1 MKKTLFF
8 AAALL
13 SLAACNKAVI
23 DSQMAGEGSLS
34 FSLNADD
41 VLVSTKATVGADVLA
56 NYKVILTPTQDG
68 QTGWTKTYAD
78 VIGQT
83 FVMSAGTYKVYA
95 ENITALQAETG
106 NGALRVAAPE
116 QNVTVTANQTGTAT
130 LNCVTK
136 SSKIVVEYTKEF
148 TDVFTN
154 YSFVVSEVDGSSRA
168 DGAKNLSL
176 TNGTPAFY
184 NGSVTLQ
191 YTLTGTHELNGNKTL
206 GGTIDLTEGH
216 SLKVVVNQSS
226 ASGGLGITI
235 TANDELIAD
244 EDHNVTIDPYL

>member
-41 VLVSTKATVGADVLA
+41 VLVSTKATVGAEELA
-56 NYKVILTPTQDG
+56 NYNVILIPTQDG

-95 ENITALQAETG
+95 ENITAQAAETG

-130 LNCVTK
+130 LNCVAK
-136 SSKIVVEYTKEF
+136 SSKIVVEYTTDF
-148 TDVFTN
+148 TDVFET
-154 YSFVVSEVDGSSRA
+154 YSFSVSKLDGSKRA
-168 DGAKNLSL
+168 DGAESLSL
-176 TNGTPAFY
+176 THGVPAYY
-184 NGSVTLQ
+184 NGSVTLK
-191 YTLTGTHELNGNKTL
+191 YTLTGTHKHNGSKTL

-244 EDHNVTIDPYL
+244 EDQNVTIDPYL

>member
-41 VLVSTKATVGADVLA
+41 VLVSTKATVGAEELA
-56 NYKVILTPTQDG
+56 QYNVILTPTQDH
-68 QTGWTKTYAD
+68 QTGWTKTYAE

-95 ENITALQAETG
+95 ENITALEAETG

-130 LNCVTK
+130 LNCVAK
-136 SSKIVVEYTKEF
+136 SSKIVVEYTQAF
-148 TDVFTN
+148 TDVFDN
-154 YSFVVSEVDGSSRA
+154 YSFVVSKLNGSLRA
-168 DGAKNLSL
+168 DGAKDL
-176 TNGTPAFY
+176 TLAHGVPAFY
-184 NGSVTLQ
+184 NGSVELQ

-206 GGTIDLTEGH
+206 GGTINLKEGH

-244 EDHNVTIDPYL
+244 VDQNVTIDPYL